1 MQHLIDGITHLIA
14 TLGYPGVLLLMS
26 LESACIPVPSEAI
39 MPFAG
44 AQITAPTGS
53 FHPNIWVLTMVGA
66 LGNLL
71 GSILAY
77 WVGHTG
83 GRPFLDKYGKYVLIR
98 KRDLDKS
105 DAFFHKYGDWTVF
118 FSRWLPIVRTFIS
131 LPAGIARMNFPQ
143 VLRVHVYRCPAVLL
157 FAGLGGNKAGTALEP
172 GPCLAAKG
180 GFGGHGG
187 TGRPVRALALA
198 SPAARPGEKRRRRNK
213 SDPGIVISLS
223 VIIIPAAYG
232 IIGEDQVQRRTPV
245 RAIAP
250 PPAALRSGQ

>member
-44 AQITAPTGS
+44 AQITAPLPGGH
-53 FHPNIWVLTMVGA
+53 FHPNIWVLTLIGA

-71 GSILAY
+71 GSVLAY

-83 GRPFLDKYGKYVLIR
+83 GRAFLDKYGKYVLIR

-118 FSRWLPIVRTFIS
+118 FGRWLPIVRTFIS
-131 LPAGIARMNFPQ
+131 LPAGIARMPFPKFCAFTFVGALPFCYLLAWAGTKLGQ
-143 VLRVHVYRCPAVLL
+143 HWAQVHVWLQKADLAVSAVLVVL
-157 FAGLGGNKAGTALEP
+157 FALWLWHHLRPDPEDAGT
-172 GPCLAAKG
+172 
-180 GFGGHGG
+180 
-187 TGRPVRALALA
+187 
-198 SPAARPGEKRRRRNK
+198 N
-213 SDPGIVISLS
+213 
-223 VIIIPAAYG
+223 
-232 IIGEDQVQRRTPV
+232 RTP
-245 RAIAP
+245 A
-250 PPAALRSGQ
+250 S

>member
-14 TLGYPGVLLLMS
+14 TLGYPGVLLLMF

-53 FHPNIWVLTMVGA
+53 FHPNIWVLTLVGA

-71 GSILAY
+71 GSMLAY

-98 KRDLDKS
+98 KRDLDKF
-105 DAFFHKYGDWTVF
+105 DQFFHKYGEWTAL

-131 LPAGIARMNFPQ
+131 LPAGIARMNFPKFCLFTFVGALPFCYLLAWAGTKLGQ
-143 VLRVHVYRCPAVLL
+143 HWQSVHAWLQKADVGVTAVLVVL
-157 FAGLGGNKAGTALEP
+157 FALWLWHHLRPEPEDAGTN
-172 GPCLAAKG
+172 
-180 GFGGHGG
+180 
-187 TGRPVRALALA
+187 
-198 SPAARPGEKRRRRNK
+198 PAPT
-213 SDPGIVISLS
+213 S
-223 VIIIPAAYG
+223 
-232 IIGEDQVQRRTPV
+232 
-245 RAIAP
+245 
-250 PPAALRSGQ
+250 